1 MYSTFFPDKNL
12 WNGCRYKGFN
22 LQYEQVGIC
31 VISLYFMTKICVL
44 LLPYNFYRWLDK
56 ASLIFDKTLKLA
68 VSVKLTMLRK
78 IGGGGGGAGPTP
90 PHTGGGGGG
99 GGGGVARL
107 TLHHTCGS

>member
-1 MYSTFFPDKNL
+1 
-12 WNGCRYKGFN
+12 
-22 LQYEQVGIC
+22 
-31 VISLYFMTKICVL
+31 MTKIRVL

-78 IGGGGGGAGPTP
+78 IGGGVT
-90 PHTGGGGGG
+90 
-99 GGGGVARL
+99 RL